1 MAARWLEFAR
11 VAALAALATLVASAC
26 TGADATRRG
35 VTPSPA
41 RGATS
46 DARSVR
52 IVRPASSADSE
63 RIARTLAPDRESRVV
78 AGRPIAPARGTSIVV
93 AGERFDIGV
102 PVVLWSDPGGYDG
115 YRETPFFADP
125 SAAASAPTKKRYRPG
140 RAPWT
145 DATARANEPPPDE
158 PEPTLER
165 VRELVDQFVLHY
177 DVAGTSRR
185 CFEILHDRRNLSVHF
200 LLDLDGTLY
209 QTLDLRETA
218 WHARQAN
225 PRSIGVEIANLG
237 AYPPGDDTLE
247 RAYTFDA
254 LGPRIVLDAR
264 AALAT
269 PDFVARPIRPERVVG
284 LANGL
289 ELEMHDLTSEQYA
302 TLVRLCAA
310 LPTIFP
316 KLALDAPRDAAGR
329 VRDDALSDEEFAAWQ
344 GLIGHLHVTR
354 DKQDPGPAF
363 AWDELLRRARA
374 LRALGVVPAT
384 PVSE

>member
-1 MAARWLEFAR
+1 MRIEQPTR
-11 VAALAALATLVASAC
+11 ASDAEH
-26 TGADATRRG
+26 ATRAL
-35 VTPSPA
+35 P
-41 RGATS
+41 
-46 DARSVR
+46 
-52 IVRPASSADSE
+52 
-63 RIARTLAPDRESRVV
+63 LDREAGVV
-78 AGRPIAPARGTSIVV
+78 AGRRVTPPRGTSIVV

-115 YRETPFFADP
+115 YRETPF
-125 SAAASAPTKKRYRPG
+125 SAEERDAAGDDGAPAKKRYRPG

-145 DATARANEPPPDE
+145 DASARANEPPPDE
-158 PEPTLER
+158 PAPTLER

-185 CFEILHDRRNLSVHF
+185 CFEILHDKRNLSVHF

-209 QTLDLRETA
+209 QTLDLQETA

-237 AYPPGDDTLE
+237 AYPPGDRTLDRAYVVDANGPRVALDE
-247 RAYTFDA
+247 RAT
-254 LGPRIVLDAR
+254 
-264 AALAT
+264 LAT
-269 PDFVARPIRPERVVG
+269 ADFVARPIRPERVRG
-284 LANGL
+284 LANGH

-302 TLVRLCAA
+302 TLVRLVAA

-316 KLALDAPRDAAGR
+316 KLSLDAPRDTAGR
-329 VRDDALSDEEFAAWQ
+329 VRDDALSDEEFAEWR

-363 AWDELLRRARA
+363 DWDELLRRAKR
-374 LRALGVVPAT
+374 LRTLGAVPGAC
-384 PVSE
+384 VRE